1 MPFKEYSKEKMWFY
15 RSLILFGLI
24 LFYGLQNIPTLWMIF
39 MRFLS
44 VLTPFFI
51 GGALAFVLNILVV
64 KIECLLKYTSIRPS
78 MMRKISVFGSLLI
91 FVVIFGCLLFVV
103 IPHISASIE
112 NIIQQI
118 PQAASDFVVW
128 FNKISYNNPQLQ
140 ALAESASISN
150 LANLEYED
158 LFRSLSDWLL
168 SGGAGNI
175 FATTVSLISTT
186 ISWSV
191 TLIVALVFAI
201 LTLFN
206 KERLMI
212 GGKKLL
218 RVYTSKK
225 IYDKTLYVLNLTKTT
240 FTNYIGGSCTEC
252 LILGSLVTIGGV
264 ILKIQYAF
272 LGGVIVGVTALVP
285 MFGAFFGCLVSALFI
300 AMVDPMQAVYFIIM
314 VICIQQVEGNLIYPH
329 VVGNSV
335 GLPALYV
342 IVAISIGGSLMG
354 VLGMVIF
361 IPVCS
366 VLYSL
371 LKTNVN
377 ERLSKQTKMRKG
389 EDEKK
394 KASQPAEREA

>member
-1 MPFKEYSKEKMWFY
+1 MPFKEYSKEKMRFY

-118 PQAASDFVVW
+118 PQAESDFVVW

-218 RVYTSKK
+218 RVYTSEK

-377 ERLSKQTKMRKG
+377 ERLSKQTKMRNG

>member
-1 MPFKEYSKEKMWFY
+1 MPFKEYSKEKMRFY

-175 FATTVSLISTT
+175 FATTV
-186 ISWSV
+186 
-191 TLIVALVFAI
+191 I

-218 RVYTSKK
+218 RVYTSEK

-335 GLPALYV
+335 GLP
-342 IVAISIGGSLMG
+342 
-354 VLGMVIF
+354 
-361 IPVCS
+361 
-366 VLYSL
+366 
-371 LKTNVN
+371 T
-377 ERLSKQTKMRKG
+377 E
-389 EDEKK
+389 
-394 KASQPAEREA
+394 